1 MRELTIRPHHGM
13 CLAFFQGKGYSGG
26 FTAHMAQVKES
37 LEQDPAVRLVVGGD
51 EICTCCPNLR
61 GGVCTAADKVERYDR
76 AVLAACGL
84 EDGAVLPWRRFAQ
97 LVDGRILAPGRRQE
111 ICGDCQW
118 DTLCA
123 QDNGNFM
130 DHRGAPR

>member
-13 CLAFFQGKGYSGG
+13 CLAFFRGKGYSGG
-26 FTAHMAQVKES
+26 FTTHMAQVKET
-37 LEQDPAVRLVVGGD
+37 LAQDPAVRLSVGGD

-61 GGVCTAADKVERYDR
+61 EGVCTAAEKVQRYDR

-84 EDGAVLPWRRFAQ
+84 EDGAVLPWHRFAQ
-97 LVDGRILAPGRRQE
+97 LVDGHILAAGRRRE

-123 QDNGNFM
+123 QGNGNVM
-130 DHRGAPR
+130 HHRGAPR